1 MKVKNSRFLLLLFSI
16 GWFSV
21 SYSQTPIQQKTQ
33 DTVKVYK
40 KIEDF
45 SKKSKLTKT
54 LHKFIFE
61 PTDVKN
67 SNPIRRKAKPKQYR
81 KFEGKIIRNINIET
95 LDPFGYSVSDTT
107 QKPDNWG
114 EKVGN
119 IIHIKSK
126 KFAIQNILLFKKNQ
140 PLDTVIVRETERL
153 IRNERF
159 VRRVEITG
167 SFVKNSK
174 DSVDVTIRVLDT
186 WSLIPKGSISSSRM
200 NIELNERNFLGS
212 GHEFSNK
219 LTQRF
224 EDGKAGYRMRYVVPN
239 IMNTFVK
246 TTILYDYDLDDN
258 YQKSINIERTFI
270 SPFTKWAGGIYLEE
284 QFSRDSLPDQNL
296 KYDMQNFKY
305 NSQDFWAGRS
315 FKIFEGNTELDRTSN
330 LIVAGR
336 FLNINFKERPTA
348 QYDSINY
355 YSNETFVM
363 GNIGIASRQFV
374 EDSYIFNY
382 GIIEDVPVGRIF
394 GITVGNQHKNFEDR
408 FYLGARASFGNYF
421 KWGYLSTNFEYGT
434 FFKDSNTEQNAF
446 TFQANYFT
454 NLIDLGE
461 NWKLRQFI
469 KPQITIG
476 NNRKPINDDYVSLN
490 ENTGFQGYYGAG
502 TRSTNYAGIS
512 GFNSPLYGTKKFL
525 LSTQTQFY
533 SPWNL
538 GGFRINP
545 YVVCTSGIIADQT
558 KNILKSKLYS
568 SIGIGVIISNDYL
581 VFNSFQFS
589 IAYYP
594 NIPNEGYHLFKTNSF
609 HSDDFGMQNFDFG
622 KPRQIIYN

>member
-1 MKVKNSRFLLLLFSI
+1 MKIKNIDAYIFLFFIGCISI
-16 GWFSV
+16 AKA
-21 SYSQTPIQQKTQ
+21 QTPVDYIPQ
-33 DTVKVYK
+33 DTVKVYE
-40 KIEDF
+40 KIEKF
-45 SKKSKLTKT
+45 SQKSKFTKT

-67 SNPIRRKAKPKQYR
+67 SNPIRSKARPKQYR

-95 LDPFGYSVSDTT
+95 LDPFGYSVTDTT
-107 QKPDNWG
+107 QKPSNWG

-140 PLDTVIVRETERL
+140 VLDTVVLRETERL

-167 SFVKNSK
+167 KLVEKSS
-174 DSVDVTIRVLDT
+174 DSVDITIRVLDT
-186 WSLIPKGSISSSRM
+186 WSLVPKGSISSSRM
-200 NIELNERNFLGS
+200 NIELNERNFLGT

-239 IMNTFVK
+239 ILNTFVR
-246 TTILYDYDLDDN
+246 TTILYDYGLEND
-258 YQKSINIERTFI
+258 YQKSVNIERTFI
-270 SPFTKWAGGIYLEE
+270 SPLTKWAGGIYFEE
-284 QFSRDSLPDQNL
+284 QFSKDSLPDQNMN
-296 KYDMQNFKY
+296 YEIQNFKY

-315 FKIFEGNTELDRTSN
+315 FRIFEGNTEQDKTTN

-348 QYDSINY
+348 AYDSINF
-355 YSNETFVM
+355 YSNETLIL
-363 GNIGIASRQFV
+363 GNIGLASRQFV

-394 GITVGNQHKNFEDR
+394 GITFGNQHKNFQDR
-408 FYLGARASFGNYF
+408 LYLGARASFGNYF
-421 KWGYLSTNFEYGT
+421 KLGYLSTNFEYGT
-434 FFKDSNTEQNAF
+434 YLQNSKTEQNAF

-454 NLIDLGE
+454 NLIDIGKD
-461 NWKLRQFI
+461 WKVRQFI
-469 KPQITIG
+469 KPQISIG
-476 NNRKPINDDYVSLN
+476 NNRQPINDDFISLN
-490 ENTGFQGYYGAG
+490 EHTSFQGNYGAG
-502 TRSTNYAGIS
+502 TRNTNDSGIS
-512 GFNSPLYGTKKFL
+512 GFNSPIYGTKKFL

-545 YVVCTSGIIADQT
+545 YVVCTAGMIADKT
-558 KNILKSKLYS
+558 KNILKSNIYS
-568 SIGIGVIISNDYL
+568 SIAVGVIISNDYL

-594 NIPNEGYHLFKTNSF
+594 SIPNEGYHLFKTNSF
-609 HSDDFGMQNFDFG
+609 HSEDFGMQNFDFG